1 MFNKTS
7 VLNKN
12 ILITGSSKGLGQA
25 LGKRII
31 TDGKLQEKYQHLIIH
46 GSSKDSL
53 TNGLLTM
60 NKLKEKNI
68 KITGI
73 VIDFDKPELNQIEE
87 YEINDNEISLLKNHK
102 NLKDFFK
109 ESMLDEIILNHAISK
124 DSLIYNIKKQ
134 DVQSTFNVNIISYID
149 LTSNLLNV
157 WFKEN
162 LRKKQD
168 KKIITIGSILND
180 QRINIKGNMV
190 YAMTKKNVEML
201 SEYIKLEYS
210 KRYPW
215 LKTEHYNIPF
225 LIDTNL
231 VANKQL
237 LNEVGVDKDSVDNVS
252 RRIFQQ

>member
-1 MFNKTS
+1 
-7 VLNKN
+7 
-12 ILITGSSKGLGQA
+12 
-25 LGKRII
+25 
-31 TDGKLQEKYQHLIIH
+31 
-46 GSSKDSL
+46 
-53 TNGLLTM
+53 
-60 NKLKEKNI
+60 
-68 KITGI
+68 
-73 VIDFDKPELNQIEE
+73 
-87 YEINDNEISLLKNHK
+87 
-102 NLKDFFK
+102 
-109 ESMLDEIILNHAISK
+109 MLDEIILNHAISK

-201 SEYIKLEYS
+201 SEYIRLEYS